1 MQRALANTEYR
12 SFRRGISKNVAGV
25 QTLAMLT
32 QGSRLGARE
41 NPAPMDCLD
50 SWKEI
55 AVHLKRTVR
64 TVQRWE
70 RYEGLPV
77 HRHLHAR
84 ASSVYASKSEID
96 AWWNRESVQLERR
109 VPGVCG
115 QTTSGADAMSRNSS
129 IVGRNIG
136 PGRSRTLQFTSSH
149 KYTPEITT
157 IEICHID
164 EMSGRVTP
172 LLQFQVRIAKC
183 PVRASRS
190 GDE

>member
-1 MQRALANTEYR
+1 MQPVIANIEYR
-12 SFRRGISKNVAGV
+12 SFRRGVLKNVGGV
-25 QTLAMLT
+25 QTPAMLR

-115 QTTSGADAMSRNSS
+115 QTTSGTEAMSRNSS
-129 IVGRNIG
+129 IVRRNIG
-136 PGRSRTLQFTSSH
+136 PGRSRTLPFTSRH
-149 KYTPEITT
+149 NYTPEITT

-172 LLQFQVRIAKC
+172 LLQFQVCIAKC